1 MSEDRPDSDAGS
13 EAKPVED
20 AAKPAAEPANVDP
33 VDEPAKPVVEPAK
46 PVEEP
51 AKPVVEPVKP
61 VEAAK
66 PVEEAVPT
74 GVPTEPAS
82 VSLPPAAQV
91 VALDDYD
98 DAPPPPPPRR
108 GLGVVLVLV
117 ALGCL
122 AFAAQSHAWLANAG
136 FSQDVGFGLIDNYA
150 CDARNTGDC
159 EALDNEEARRPL
171 RRARRLAPP
180 LPRGGKCDQRDRR
193 AHAVEQALPKPG
205 LLDHAS
211 AAFVPAGK
219 VAFGLLGIAAL
230 ALVIAGAIAILG
242 RKPQLPVSPCTIAVV
257 ALGLDLLA
265 GLIFVATK
273 PGPTSMV
280 GVGPAFWVF
289 GGGVLIG
296 TAGALLLARAIRP
309 VDPDLLADAID
320 PEEY

>member
-1 MSEDRPDSDAGS
+1 LSEDRPDKPVD
-13 EAKPVED
+13 KPVEPPAAD
-20 AAKPAAEPANVDP
+20 PAKPA
-33 VDEPAKPVVEPAK
+33 
-46 PVEEP
+46 
-51 AKPVVEPVKP
+51 
-61 VEAAK
+61 EAAK
-66 PVEEAVPT
+66 PEAT

-82 VSLPPAAQV
+82 VTLPPAAQL

-108 GLGVVLVLV
+108 VLGIVLVLV

-122 AFAAQSHAWLANAG
+122 AYVAQSHSWLANAG
-136 FSQDVGFGLIDNYA
+136 YSQEVGFGLIDNYA
-150 CDARNTGDC
+150 CDARGTGDC
-159 EALDNEEARRPL
+159 EALDNEELVVRYDARVD
-171 RRARRLAPP
+171 
-180 LPRGGKCDQRDRR
+180 LPRHFPEGSNVTNEVIALTPWD
-193 AHAVEQALPKPG
+193 QALPKPG

-211 AAFVPAGK
+211 SAFVPAGK
-219 VAFGLLGIAAL
+219 AAFVLLGIAAL
-230 ALVIAGAIAILG
+230 ALVIAGAIAVLG

-265 GLIFVATK
+265 GLVFVATK

-289 GGGVLIG
+289 GGGVLVG